1 MQKNILSALLIFACF
16 NLFAQSI
23 QLRVDKNE
31 TLIYDEVIAAY
42 TFLDKKY
49 PEAKLME
56 CGKTDI
62 GRPLHVFIIS
72 KNKDFN
78 PASIKKS
85 NKAVWMIMNGIHPG
99 EPEGIDASI
108 FLSEKWL
115 KEKAAFLDSVV
126 VCIIP
131 IYNVDGALNRNRFS
145 RANQNGPVEYGFR
158 GNARN
163 LDLNRDF
170 IKCDSENAKSFQKLF
185 HIWQPDVFLD
195 NHTSNGADYQHTF
208 TLISTQ
214 HNKLG
219 GAAGKFLHEKMEP
232 ELYQLM
238 KEKKWDMI
246 PYVNSIYHVPDSGLM
261 GFLETPRYSTG
272 YAALF
277 GTIGFVSET
286 HMLKPFKDRY
296 QATVDFME
304 VLANYIAKHATQ
316 IIENKKATI
325 EEFKAKD
332 TYPLLWKLDTIQYQS
347 VDYKGYEASYIQ
359 SEISDAKR
367 LYYDRKKPFAMPI
380 PFYNYYYSKKDV
392 VTPNY
397 YIVPQAWH
405 EVIEALKSNK
415 VEMKRFEK
423 DTIIHAEVYYV
434 EYYKTVSNCYEGHY
448 RHFDTR
454 LSIEQQNVKLF
465 KGDYLIPVK
474 QNAKRYIVETLEPES
489 EDSFFSWNFFDGI
502 LMQKEW
508 FSDYIFEEKALEFL
522 HRHSALKEAFD
533 KKIKEDEKFAND
545 YWEQLNFIYRS
556 SPYYEESHLRY
567 PVYRVFNK

>member
-1 MQKNILSALLIFACF
+1 
-16 NLFAQSI
+16 
-23 QLRVDKNE
+23 
-31 TLIYDEVIAAY
+31 
-42 TFLDKKY
+42 
-49 PEAKLME
+49 
-56 CGKTDI
+56 
-62 GRPLHVFIIS
+62 
-72 KNKDFN
+72 
-78 PASIKKS
+78 
-85 NKAVWMIMNGIHPG
+85 
-99 EPEGIDASI
+99 
-108 FLSEKWL
+108 
-115 KEKAAFLDSVV
+115 
-126 VCIIP
+126 
-131 IYNVDGALNRNRFS
+131 
-145 RANQNGPVEYGFR
+145 
-158 GNARN
+158 
-163 LDLNRDF
+163 
-170 IKCDSENAKSFQKLF
+170 
-185 HIWQPDVFLD
+185 
-195 NHTSNGADYQHTF
+195 
-208 TLISTQ
+208 
-214 HNKLG
+214 
-219 GAAGKFLHEKMEP
+219 
-232 ELYQLM
+232 
-238 KEKKWDMI
+238 MI

>member
-1 MQKNILSALLIFACF
+1 MQKNILSAFLIFACF

-31 TLIYDEVIAAY
+31 TLTYDEVIASY
-42 TFLDKKY
+42 TLLDKKY
-49 PEAKLME
+49 AEAKLME
-56 CGKTDI
+56 CGKTDV

-78 PASIKKS
+78 PVSIKKS

-115 KEKAAFLDSVV
+115 KEKAPFLDSVV

-185 HIWQPDVFLD
+185 HTWQPDVFLD

-232 ELYQLM
+232 DLYRLM

-246 PYVNSIYHVPDSGLM
+246 PYVYSIYHVPDSGLM

-272 YAALF
+272 YVALF

-296 QATVDFME
+296 HATVDFME

-325 EEFKAKD
+325 EEFKAKES
-332 TYPLLWKLDTIQYQS
+332 YPLLWQLDTIQYQT
-347 VDYKGYEASYIQ
+347 VDYKGYEASYIP
-359 SEISDAKR
+359 SEISDTKR
-367 LYYDRKKPFAMPI
+367 LFYDRMKPFTLPI

-405 EVIEALKSNK
+405 EVIEELKRNK

-423 DTIIHAEVYYV
+423 DTIINSEVYYV
-434 EYYKTVSNCYEGHY
+434 EKYKTVSNCYEGHY

-454 LSIEQQNVKLF
+454 LRIEQQNVKLF

-508 FSDYIFEEKALEFL
+508 FSDYIFEEKAIEFL
-522 HRHSALKEAFD
+522 HKHSALKEAFD

-545 YWEQLNFIYRS
+545 YWEQLYFIYRS